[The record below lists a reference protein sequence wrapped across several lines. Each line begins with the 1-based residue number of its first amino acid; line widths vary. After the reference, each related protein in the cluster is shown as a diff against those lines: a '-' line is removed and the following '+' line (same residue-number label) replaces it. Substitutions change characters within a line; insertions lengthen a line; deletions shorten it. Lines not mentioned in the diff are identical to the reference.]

1 MSRDDYHA
9 RLGTLDET
17 QEATADEYTD
27 QVVLDL
33 YAQWKPAGAPTKP
46 ASSNTPKTGDALT
59 PRLSSA
65 LIAIALASA
74 ALALYSMRRKRME
87 TDTDR

>member
-27 QVVLDL
+27 QVPYQSIGVRALL
-33 YAQWKPAGAPTKP
+33 TSNRQTLEFHFAKSHVFQNVTRTYAGFKLWFV
-46 ASSNTPKTGDALT
+46 
-59 PRLSSA
+59 R
-65 LIAIALASA
+65 
-74 ALALYSMRRKRME
+74 
-87 TDTDR
+87 